1 MQEIILNNFRFHE
14 KEISCD
20 HLGISHDALSAF
32 SLDTKLGD
40 LGHDFVG
47 EEEGEVFLARRLAND
62 FQNLSELLV
71 C

>member
-1 MQEIILNNFRFHE
+1 MWSFRD
-14 KEISCD
+14 ITWR
-20 HLGISHDALSAF
+20 ISAF

-47 EEEGEVFLARRLAND
+47 VEEGEVFLARRLANV